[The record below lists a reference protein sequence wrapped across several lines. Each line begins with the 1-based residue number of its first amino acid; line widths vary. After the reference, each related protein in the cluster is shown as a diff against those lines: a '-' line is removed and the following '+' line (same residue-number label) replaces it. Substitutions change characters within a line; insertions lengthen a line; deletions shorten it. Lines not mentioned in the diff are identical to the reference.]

1 MKNNYLQ
8 FDENGLPVTAF
19 PQPEAE
25 GSIFTAPEPAPAPKT
40 DNRDPLT
47 RAASHFHKQP
57 DNGEPDWQAML
68 LNAKNGTEKF
78 KIRAARDAYKE
89 EVKFNQ
95 HQARQD
101 AERAHVAEVLRTP
114 VRNKAFY
121 DNLKINDPRA
131 FWSTECQR
139 QMKTD
144 RAQMGLAFH
153 LKNGGK

>member
-1 MKNNYLQ
+1 MENNYFEDFTSTSDDTQ
-8 FDENGLPVTAF
+8 TE
-19 PQPEAE
+19 
-25 GSIFTAPEPAPAPKT
+25 SIFTAQEPAPPT
-40 DNRDPLT
+40 VDNRDKLT
-47 RAASHFHKQP
+47 RAAEFFHKTP
-57 DNGEPDWQAML
+57 ANGDEPDWQAML

-114 VRNKAFY
+114 HRNKAFY
-121 DNLKINDPRA
+121 DALKINDPRA

-139 QMKTD
+139 QQKAD
-144 RAQMGLAFH
+144 KAQMGLAFH
-153 LKNGGK
+153 LKGGK